1 MATAVVADERTP
13 LRRQRAGVG
22 GDTHDD
28 YWTTGR
34 YLATA
39 IVLPMLLIASMFGA
53 FSVDHPTRGFR
64 QGVGRGGVVEVTLH
78 TNCVSSDTKS
88 SMPSFFRPGSS
99 IVGASIVRHDDKNPT
114 GLGMEEGLAMFAA
127 PPGPATGSEPGRFV
141 ASAEITG
148 DWGFVLRNNFGES
161 FYEIGEE
168 KGAPM
173 WGNTCSDARTFRQ
186 RLGKAVRTIVPG
198 AKQLLLKDEEQQ
210 KAREFVFGS
219 CNKRC
224 PAETEK
230 KSEKSEKAKR
240 TEAQVKV
247 LADTALAE
255 KAAKAKKATK
265 ATEKATTNPKTTS
278 SHPST
283 NSVKDS
289 NAETPTA
296 KKPGD
301 AKTT

>member
-173 WGNTCSDARTFRQ
+173 WGKTCSDARTFRQ

-219 CNKRC
+219 CNKWC

-230 KSEKSEKAKR
+230 KSEKKR
-240 TEAQVKV
+240 KGEANRGAGQGAGGYGAGGKGGEGEEG
-247 LADTALAE
+247 DQGHR
-255 KAAKAKKATK
+255 KG
-265 ATEKATTNPKTTS
+265 
-278 SHPST
+278 
-283 NSVKDS
+283 DD
-289 NAETPTA
+289 
-296 KKPGD
+296 KPQD
-301 AKTT
+301 D